1 MSEESDGETVIVRI
15 SSLHFT
21 GHSSPTRYMAKPK
34 SRKSGPVNPTVFE
47 QARDE
52 LFQHIMTCGVVG
64 ADHEHQTEWF
74 DETLKYF
81 AERYPELGESQLTE
95 LRKLGERFA
104 QPPKARASA

>member
-1 MSEESDGETVIVRI
+1 
-15 SSLHFT
+15 
-21 GHSSPTRYMAKPK
+21 MAKPK
-34 SRKSGPVNPTVFE
+34 SKRGGPASSPGSNVFD

-64 ADHEHQTEWF
+64 ADEVHQQEWF
-74 DETLKYF
+74 DDTMKYF
-81 AERYPELGESQLTE
+81 TDRYPELDESDVQE

>member
-1 MSEESDGETVIVRI
+1 
-15 SSLHFT
+15 
-21 GHSSPTRYMAKPK
+21 MAKPK
-34 SRKSGPVNPTVFE
+34 SKRSTPSAPTAFE

-64 ADHEHQTEWF
+64 ADAQHQQEWF
-74 DETLKYF
+74 DDTMKYF
-81 AERYPELGESQLTE
+81 AERYPELGEHQMSE

>member
-1 MSEESDGETVIVRI
+1 
-15 SSLHFT
+15 
-21 GHSSPTRYMAKPK
+21 MAKPK
-34 SRKSGPVNPTVFE
+34 SRRNGPVSASSSTVFD

-64 ADHEHQTEWF
+64 ADRQHQTEWF
-74 DETLKYF
+74 DDTMKYF
-81 AERYPELGESQLTE
+81 TERYPELGEHGMQE

>member
-1 MSEESDGETVIVRI
+1 MAKAKSKK
-15 SSLHFT
+15 
-21 GHSSPTRYMAKPK
+21 SSPA
-34 SRKSGPVNPTVFE
+34 SPTPFD

-64 ADHEHQTEWF
+64 ADREHQHEWF
-74 DETLKYF
+74 DDTMKYF
-81 AERYPELGESQLTE
+81 EERYPELGEHGVKE

>member
-1 MSEESDGETVIVRI
+1 
-15 SSLHFT
+15 
-21 GHSSPTRYMAKPK
+21 MAKPK
-34 SRKSGPVNPTVFE
+34 SRRNGPLSASSSTVSD

-64 ADHEHQTEWF
+64 ADEQHQTEWF
-74 DETLKYF
+74 DDTMKYF
-81 AERYPELGESQLTE
+81 AERYPELGERGMQE

>member
-1 MSEESDGETVIVRI
+1 
-15 SSLHFT
+15 
-21 GHSSPTRYMAKPK
+21 MAKQ
-34 SRKSGPVNPTVFE
+34 KSGRSAPSIPTPFD

-64 ADHEHQTEWF
+64 ADLEHQHEWF
-74 DETLKYF
+74 DDTMKYF
-81 AERYPELGESQLTE
+81 AERYPELTEGDMKE

>member
-1 MSEESDGETVIVRI
+1 
-15 SSLHFT
+15 
-21 GHSSPTRYMAKPK
+21 MAKPK
-34 SRKSGPVNPTVFE
+34 SKRSAPAESTVFD

-64 ADHEHQTEWF
+64 ADEAHQTEWF
-74 DETLKYF
+74 DDTMKYF
-81 AERYPELGESQLTE
+81 EERYPELGELHLKE

>member
-1 MSEESDGETVIVRI
+1 
-15 SSLHFT
+15 
-21 GHSSPTRYMAKPK
+21 MAKQ
-34 SRKSGPVNPTVFE
+34 KSGRSATSTPTPFD

-64 ADHEHQTEWF
+64 ADLEHQHEWF
-74 DETLKYF
+74 DETMKYF
-81 AERYPELGESQLTE
+81 AERYPELVEGDMKE

>member
-1 MSEESDGETVIVRI
+1 
-15 SSLHFT
+15 
-21 GHSSPTRYMAKPK
+21 MAKPK
-34 SRKSGPVNPTVFE
+34 SKSSGPVSPTAFE

-64 ADHEHQTEWF
+64 ADHEHQHEWF

-81 AERYPELGESQLTE
+81 SERYHELGEVQLKD

>member
-1 MSEESDGETVIVRI
+1 
-15 SSLHFT
+15 
-21 GHSSPTRYMAKPK
+21 MAKQK
-34 SRKSGPVNPTVFE
+34 SKRSTPADPTPFE

-64 ADHEHQTEWF
+64 ADVEHQHEWF
-74 DETLKYF
+74 GETMKYF
-81 AERYPELGESQLTE
+81 SERYPELTEQQVSE